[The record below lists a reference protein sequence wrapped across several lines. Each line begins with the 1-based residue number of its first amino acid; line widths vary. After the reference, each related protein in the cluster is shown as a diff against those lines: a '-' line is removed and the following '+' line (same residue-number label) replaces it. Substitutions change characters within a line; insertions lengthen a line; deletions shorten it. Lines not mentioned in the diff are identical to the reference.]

1 MEEIYTMGNRL
12 IVFLYEALPQHPHY
26 LSEDAE
32 ISFLRE
38 TSQNDL
44 DWIQN
49 RLDVVALRLDE
60 EQLNQFIL
68 HDLRGHD
75 KASKERTPRKT
86 QQERTWES
94 FSGWSTTEE
103 DLAQWEDPKDV
114 SFESDELDEMEVM
127 DEFQDNDKIH
137 DSDADD
143 VAEDEDE
150 VETYESDFPDDESYI
165 PLHHSIEEDGED
177 NSFLR
182 RIAEETVPFETD
194 SECVDSWA
202 PSNTSWSD
210 SGSPSP
216 QKNRRRKPF
225 EHAMANSPKRKVKE
239 DPPGLRFRKI
249 GCFMFRPKSDGK
261 EPEGDEYDRLGLL
274 NNNSDKENTTI
285 RTVPSDEEDGGDS
298 LSLSRR
304 SARYDEDGD
313 DSLSLSRRSVRFDEA
328 RNRTKVFEP
337 GSAMREG

>member
-12 IVFLYEALPQHPHY
+12 IVFLHEALPQHPHY
-26 LSEDAE
+26 LSENSE
-32 ISFLRE
+32 ISHLRE
-38 TSQNDL
+38 KSQNDL

-68 HDLRGHD
+68 HDLRGHHTP
-75 KASKERTPRKT
+75 KEQTPPPPRKA
-86 QQERTWES
+86 QERTWES

-103 DLAQWEDPKDV
+103 DLAKWEDPKDV
-114 SFESDELDEMEVM
+114 SFESDELDEREAM
-127 DEFQDNDKIH
+127 DEFEDDGKIY

-143 VAEDEDE
+143 VDEDE

-165 PLHHSIEEDGED
+165 PLHHSFDEDGED

-210 SGSPSP
+210 SGSLSP

-225 EHAMANSPKRKVKE
+225 EHAMANSPKPKVKE
-239 DPPGLRFRKI
+239 DPPGLRFRKM
-249 GCFMFRPKSDGK
+249 GCFMFRPKPNGE
-261 EPEGDEYDRLGLL
+261 EPEGDEYDRLGVEGL
-274 NNNSDKENTTI
+274 NNKFDKENTTI

-304 SARYDEDGD
+304 S
-313 DSLSLSRRSVRFDEA
+313 VRFDEA
-328 RNRTKVFEP
+328 RNQTKVFEP